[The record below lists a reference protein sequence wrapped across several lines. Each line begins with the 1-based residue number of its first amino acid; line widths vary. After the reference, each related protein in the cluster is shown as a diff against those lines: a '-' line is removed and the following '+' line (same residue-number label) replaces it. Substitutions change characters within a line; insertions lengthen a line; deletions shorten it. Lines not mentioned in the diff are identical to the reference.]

1 MKWQSLLVF
10 CLLPLVGNATQKG
23 ASWLNLEHV
32 VDSGNVDVRSPTA
45 PLPTPPSQ
53 HHGDKLVRLLPQH
66 SIPCS
71 WRLQNI
77 LFCYAEASQAENEVG
92 SCVQPVE
99 LNLDDG
105 CLVGCYQLRHW
116 RSVGLLV
123 VVVGHDWEV
132 TALGCW

>member
-10 CLLPLVGNATQKG
+10 CLLPLVGNAMQKG

-32 VDSGNVDVRSPTA
+32 DVRSPTA
-45 PLPTPPSQ
+45 PPTPLSQ
-53 HHGDKLVRLLPQH
+53 HRGDKLVCLLPQH

-71 WRLQNI
+71 WHLQNI
-77 LFCYAEASQAENEVG
+77 LFCYAEASQGENEVR
-92 SCVQPVE
+92 SCVQPVK

-105 CLVGCYQLRHW
+105 CLVGCYQLLHW

-132 TALGCW
+132 TALGCWQ